1 MMVRGP
7 RTARTSTI
15 WDGNARRGDISVPA
29 IKLRASGSLGS
40 RAAYAAVIGPGFPFV
55 NWAARTRSS
64 GTACIYHRPISAW
77 FSSLSPLSCCDARGA
92 ARSDQFD
99 ARAPGDSS
107 PDRSNLPSSSLA
119 PTRPAS
125 PTRPS
130 GPAARHRRRPGN
142 GLTGRSRRT
151 PTHRRLWRPAPH
163 RRRTRPAAARRT
175 LADPSR
181 AGYTP

>member
-1 MMVRGP
+1 MAHGP

-15 WDGNARRGDISVPA
+15 WDGNARREAHFRPSYQATSVRQSRQPGR
-29 IKLRASGSLGS
+29 LRS
-40 RAAYAAVIGPGFPFV
+40 RHRVGFPFA

-77 FSSLSPLSCCDARGA
+77 FSSLSPLSCCDARAA

-163 RRRTRPAAARRT
+163 RRRTGPAAARRT

>member
-1 MMVRGP
+1 MDRGQPGP
-7 RTARTSTI
+7 RRSGTEMRAEKR
-15 WDGNARRGDISVPA
+15 ISVPA

-40 RAAYAAVIGPGFPFV
+40 RAAYAAVIGPGSRSRIGPRAF
-55 NWAARTRSS
+55 RSS

-107 PDRSNLPSSSLA
+107 PDRSNSPGSSPA

-142 GLTGRSRRT
+142 GLKKPSNPNSSAALATRT
-151 PTHRRLWRPAPH
+151 TPSCWTHAAVTSHARQSARP
-163 RRRTRPAAARRT
+163 
-175 LADPSR
+175 S
-181 AGYTP
+181 